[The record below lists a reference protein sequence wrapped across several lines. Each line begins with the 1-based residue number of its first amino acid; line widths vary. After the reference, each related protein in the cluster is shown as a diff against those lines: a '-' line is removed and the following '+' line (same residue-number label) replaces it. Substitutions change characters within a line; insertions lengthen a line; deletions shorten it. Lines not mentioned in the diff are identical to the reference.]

1 MTEKA
6 LSSPIER
13 EARVHL
19 PVYARQPLVITRGEG
34 CWVWDDAGNRY
45 LDLVAGIAVNV
56 LGHAHPA
63 VADALA
69 AQARTLLTTSNLY
82 YTLPQ
87 LELAEAL
94 LARSPFDRAFFTN
107 SGTEANEA
115 AIKLARRRG
124 HERGAFEIVS
134 LVGSFH
140 GRTFGSLAATGQPKY
155 RAPFAP
161 LPEGFLHV
169 PMNDVAALRAAVSDR
184 TAAILLEPIQGES
197 GIHPLTDEFLVAA
210 REAADAHDSLLILDE
225 IQTGIG
231 RTGTFFAF
239 EATSIV
245 PDVVTLAKGLGGGVP
260 IGAMLVRETASAFQA
275 GDHGTTLGGNPLT
288 AAAAL
293 ATLRIL
299 DEQDV
304 MGNARTMGS
313 RMSDAL
319 GELVAEGLAT
329 QVRGR
334 GLMIGL
340 ETAAPVAR
348 EAVTRARD
356 DHGLLVNATG
366 ETTLRIVPPLIITA
380 AEVDEAVRRLHGAL
394 DATRGDPGARASTG
408 PLRSPS

>member
-1 MTEKA
+1 VNPT
-6 LSSPIER
+6 IER
-13 EARVHL
+13 EARIHL

-63 VADALA
+63 VAEALA

-82 YTLPQ
+82 YTVPQ
-87 LELAEAL
+87 LDLADAL
-94 LARSPFDRAFFTN
+94 LSRSAFDRVFFTN

-155 RAPFAP
+155 QAPFAP
-161 LPEGFLHV
+161 LPEGFIHV
-169 PMNDVAALRAAVSDR
+169 PINDADALRDAVTDR

-197 GIHPLTDEFLVAA
+197 GIHPLTDEYLVVA
-210 REAADAHDSLLILDE
+210 REAADRADALLILDE

-239 EATSIV
+239 EATPVV
-245 PDVVTLAKGLGGGVP
+245 PDVATIAKGLGGGVP
-260 IGAMLVRETASAFQA
+260 IGAMLVREPASAFHA

-293 ATLRIL
+293 ATLRVI
-299 DEQDV
+299 DEEGLMD
-304 MGNARTMGS
+304 NARSMGH
-313 RMSDAL
+313 RMAD
-319 GELVAEGLAT
+319 GLRGLT
-329 QVRGR
+329 GSGPVSEVRGR
-334 GLMIGL
+334 GLMIGV
-340 ETAAPVAR
+340 ETAAPIAR
-348 EAVTRARD
+348 AAMARARD
-356 DHGLLVNATG
+356 EHGLLVNATG
-366 ETTLRIVPPLIITA
+366 DTTLRIVPPLTITSS
-380 AEVDEAVRRLHGAL
+380 EVDEAVTRLAAAL
-394 DATRGDPGARASTG
+394 RDVGE
-408 PLRSPS
+408 